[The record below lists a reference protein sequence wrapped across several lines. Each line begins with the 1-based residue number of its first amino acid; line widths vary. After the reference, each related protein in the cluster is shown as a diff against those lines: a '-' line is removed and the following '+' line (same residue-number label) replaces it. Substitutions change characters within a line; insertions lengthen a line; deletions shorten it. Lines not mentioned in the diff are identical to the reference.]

1 MPKSPAYARI
11 KRDVYAVARAIPAG
25 RVATYADVARF
36 LDVIPRQVAYLL
48 ALRND
53 DERETCPW
61 HRVVGDDGSLGRP
74 KVDAYGRS
82 QRALLEAEGI
92 AFDDKGRV
100 DALPSRRLAITR
112 ALSGVRPTQRP
123 TATR

>member
-1 MPKSPAYARI
+1 MHSFRVSKSPAYARI

-53 DERETCPW
+53 
-61 HRVVGDDGSLGRP
+61 VM
-74 KVDAYGRS
+74 
-82 QRALLEAEGI
+82 RAIG
-92 AFDDKGRV
+92 
-100 DALPSRRLAITR
+100 
-112 ALSGVRPTQRP
+112 
-123 TATR
+123 